1 MRAFTVTTALLFCL
15 ATVSVAAAEPQTTAK
30 SDAQKKEDKE
40 IDNAYRAATR
50 GGPTTAAKVDP
61 WGKVRPA
68 DSDKKPK

>member
-1 MRAFTVTTALLFCL
+1 MRAFTVITALLFCL

-40 IDNAYRAATR
+40 IDDAYRAATR
-50 GGPTTAAKVDP
+50 AAPSTAAKIDP

-68 DSDKKPK
+68 DNDKKPK